1 MGALEE
7 QADPAAHV
15 GNSSYLNK
23 ISIACPLSKN
33 KFDPI
38 CHLKCYLTI
47 EMCAI
52 LTSDRDIHCIDIAQI
67 NFLSRFNRIIPRTCQ
82 LRYIHGSIVFGSKYV
97 YESFVLKGVY
107 LISEG
112 RLRRFKLH
120 SKETSTSDLQ
130 RSNEYNI

>member
-23 ISIACPLSKN
+23 ISIAFPLSKN

-38 CHLKCYLTI
+38 CHLNCYLTI
-47 EMCAI
+47 DMCAI
-52 LTSDRDIHCIDIAQI
+52 LTSDTDIHCIDIAHI
-67 NFLSRFNRIIPRTCQ
+67 NFLSIFNQIIRRTCQ
-82 LRYIHGSIVFGSKYV
+82 LRYIHGSMVFGSKYE

-107 LISEG
+107 LISAS
-112 RLRRFKLH
+112 R
-120 SKETSTSDLQ
+120 
-130 RSNEYNI
+130 I